1 MDALKLQHE
10 QELLELEYK
19 VDLRVRS
26 EVIEEINQ
34 RRAQGDDDQ
43 SMVSSSMQGLA
54 RRVLELEQ
62 EMKER
67 VESVKE
73 RYEKQELEMQLLIG
87 NLEDTVLQYES
98 DIEKLQSMRRMM
110 MRIMIMVVN
119 ENNEIDEKNYGDEMS
134 RLREELCT

>member
-1 MDALKLQHE
+1 MDSLKIQHE

-34 RRAQGDDDQ
+34 RRGQGDDEQ
-43 SMVSSSMQGLA
+43 SMVSSSVQGMA

-73 RYEKQELEMQLLIG
+73 RYEKREHEMQLLISY
-87 NLEDTVLQYES
+87 LEDIVLQYES
-98 DIEKLQSMRRMM
+98 DIEKLQGMRRRMM
-110 MRIMIMVVN
+110 KIVVN
-119 ENNEIDEKNYGDEMS
+119 DNEIDEKKYDDEMI
-134 RLREELCT
+134 RLREELCK

>member
-43 SMVSSSMQGLA
+43 SMVSSSMQGMA